1 MLVNKVSLQD
11 KTIDMIERIAIRNF
25 KSIEELDFQ
34 LGRLN
39 VLIGANG
46 SGKSNILEA
55 VGMVAAKNGHV
66 IELDTMAQRGI
77 RIAMPELMVNSFYG
91 KTASKAISIK
101 FLNNDGYIRYTLK
114 RLNDNDIYAPWT
126 ADSVSSINKNISY
139 EDFEAQ
145 YTRYAIYSPA
155 IDSLRGLVSSSKLYP
170 LGLHGEGL
178 DVLMHQ
184 MAKEEIMEVV
194 QIAKRYVSWM
204 DNLVYDTEGLMKL
217 SGYKLG
223 RSSSNLYFNDRYMQ
237 KKNKFFSAENANEG
251 ALILLFYLV
260 LMISKA
266 TPKFFAIDNIDSGMN
281 PRLCRALMKELSA
294 LAEKYGKQVIITTH
308 NPAILDGLRLGDP
321 NTKLFAVERSDS
333 GSTRMNEI
341 RVKPT
346 AEKRMKLSEMWMNG
360 MIGGVPNEF

>member
-1 MLVNKVSLQD
+1 
-11 KTIDMIERIAIRNF
+11 MIERIVIKNF
-25 KSIEELDFQ
+25 KSIEEVDFQ

-55 VGMVAAKNGHV
+55 IGMVAAKNGHL
-66 IELDTMAQRGI
+66 IELDNMAQRGI

-91 KTASKAISIK
+91 KTAPKAISIK
-101 FLNNDGYIRYTLK
+101 FINNDGFIRYTLK
-114 RLNDNDIYAPWT
+114 RLNENDIYAPWA
-126 ADSVSSINKNISY
+126 ADSVSSINKSISY
-139 EDFEAQ
+139 EDFESQ

-155 IDSLRGLVSSSKLYP
+155 IDALRGLASSSKIYP

-184 MAKEEIMEVV
+184 MSKEEITQVV

-204 DNLVYDTEGLMKL
+204 DNLVYDTEGQMKL

-260 LMISKA
+260 LMISKS

-281 PRLCRALMKELSA
+281 PRLCRAIMKEIA
-294 LAEKYGKQVIITTH
+294 TLAEASGKQVIITTH
-308 NPAILDGLRLGDP
+308 NPAVLDGLRLGDP
-321 NTKLFAVERSDS
+321 NTRLFAVDRSDR
-333 GSTRMNEI
+333 GDTRVNEI
-341 RVKPT
+341 RVKPQS
-346 AEKRMKLSEMWMNG
+346 EKRMKLSEMWMNG
-360 MIGGVPNEF
+360 MIGGVPDEF